1 MVTNA
6 EIESYW
12 IDLWSDLYDFKKKDQ
27 ELICLLPNGESIAFD
42 DCLRWVQQ
50 AVYSG
55 KRFTIEEVVSSLN
68 SKTVMLLEIKND

>member
-12 IDLWSDLYDFKKKDQ
+12 IDLWSDLYDFKKMDQ

-42 DCLRWVQQ
+42 DCLGWVQQ

-55 KRFTIEEVVSSLN
+55 KRFTIEEVVNSLN

>member
-12 IDLWSDLYDFKKKDQ
+12 IDLWSDLYDYKETDK
-27 ELICLLPNGESIAFD
+27 ELICLLPNGETMAFD
-42 DCLRWVQQ
+42 DCLEWVQQ

-55 KRFTIEEVVSSLN
+55 KRFIIKEVLDPLN
-68 SKTVMLLEIKND
+68 SKTVMLLERKND